1 MPGQTAQAKLID
13 PASALSQEIR
23 RKFQNAFYS
32 SGLYR
37 LLLRGKHPVTFKFL
51 PHDPWPG
58 DAALA
63 DILFR
68 GEYAFAGTSVSAA
81 NQNPWRL
88 TPPSESW
95 AKELHSFSWL
105 RHFRAQ
111 GGEAAQRHVEALM
124 KLWLDDYGQWHPFAW
139 QPDLIARRLTAWL
152 RHAQLTASTRDLVYH
167 SAVMS
172 SMARQARHL
181 QRTAGQGA
189 DGLPRLIAAIGLV
202 YTGVCLP
209 DSQSRLKRGLERLEK
224 EIARQ
229 ILPDGGCLSR
239 SPSDQLKAVEA
250 MASLR
255 RAFREAGYP
264 TPVFLQAAI
273 DRAAPMVRFFR
284 HDDGSLALFHGG
296 NAETQKRIEAIL
308 ALAEAK
314 GQPVQGAIHS
324 GFQRVE
330 AGEMVFIM
338 DTGKPPE
345 GSLSATAHTGL
356 SSFEFSAG
364 GCKIVTNCGSSEQMP
379 GAQWHRMGRM
389 TAAHSSL
396 VIGDVNACGILDTE
410 RLGRRPKDVTADRS
424 KDSDGTRIETSHDG
438 YRAHFGLRHRR
449 IVLVADDGSSLIGCD
464 RVEPIKRRPKDLPT
478 FDARFHLH
486 PDVTIQQGESS
497 SVHLILPDGQ
507 QWRFDSHGGTLS
519 IEESVYLGAPGTL
532 QPTRQLVVSGEAAPD
547 TAEIQWRFVKVE
559 PFSLE
564 P

>member
-1 MPGQTAQAKLID
+1 MG
-13 PASALSQEIR
+13 PANARPQSIR
-23 RKFQNAFYS
+23 LKFTNTLYGS
-32 SGLYR
+32 SLYR
-37 LLLRGKHPVTFKFL
+37 LILHGKNPVTFKFT
-51 PHDPWPG
+51 PNDPWPG
-58 DAALA
+58 DADLA

-68 GEYAFAGTSVSAA
+68 GEYSFAGTSVSAA
-81 NQNPWRL
+81 NENPWRL
-88 TPPSESW
+88 TPPSEGW
-95 AKELHSFSWL
+95 ARELHSFSWL

-111 GGEAAQRHVEALM
+111 GGEAARRHVETLM
-124 KLWLDDYGQWHPFAW
+124 KLWLDDYSRWHPFAW
-139 QPDLIARRLTAWL
+139 QPDLIAQRLTAWI
-152 RHAQLTASTRDLVYH
+152 RHAQLTASTRDLGYH
-167 SAVMS
+167 STVMN
-172 SMARQARHL
+172 AIGRQARHL

-189 DGLPRLIAAIGLV
+189 DGLPRLLAAIGLV

-209 DSQSRLKRGLERLEK
+209 DSQSRLKRGLERLKK

-255 RAFREAGYP
+255 RACRESGYP
-264 TPVFLQAAI
+264 TPAFLQAAI

-296 NAETQKRIEAIL
+296 NAESQKRIELTL
-308 ALAEAK
+308 ALAETN
-314 GQPVQGAIHS
+314 GRPVQGAIHS

-330 AGEMVFIM
+330 AGEMVLIM

-364 GCKIVTNCGSSEQMP
+364 GCKVVTNCGSSEQITDS
-379 GAQWHRMGRM
+379 QWHRVGRM
-389 TAAHSSL
+389 TAAHTSL
-396 VIGDVNACGILDTE
+396 VIGDVNACGLLKTE
-410 RLGRRPKDVTADRS
+410 RIGRKPKEVTAERT
-424 KDSDGTRIETSHDG
+424 KDSDGIRIETSHDG
-438 YRAHFGLRHRR
+438 YRFQFGLRHKR

-464 RVEPIKRRPKDLPT
+464 RIEPIKRRPKELPT

-486 PDVTIQQGESS
+486 PDVSVEQGEAS

-507 QWRFDSHGGTLS
+507 QWRFDSHGGTLT
-519 IEESVYLGAPGTL
+519 IEESVYLGDLGTHR
-532 QPTRQLVVSGEAAPD
+532 PTRQLVVSGKADTE
-547 TAEIQWRFVKVE
+547 TAEIQWRFVKVA
-559 PFSLE
+559 PFTLE

>member
-1 MPGQTAQAKLID
+1 MPGHAAPARLID
-13 PASALSQEIR
+13 PANALSQSIS
-23 RKFQNAFYS
+23 RKFWNAFYG

-37 LLLRGKHPVTFKFL
+37 LILRGKHPVTFKFV

-58 DAALA
+58 DAARA
-63 DILFR
+63 DTLFR
-68 GEYAFAGTSVSAA
+68 GEYAFAGTSVNAA
-81 NQNPWRL
+81 NENPWRL
-88 TPPSESW
+88 TPPSEAW

-111 GGEAAQRHVEALM
+111 GGETAQRHVEALM
-124 KLWLDDYGQWHPFAW
+124 KLWLDDFGQWHPFAW
-139 QPDLIARRLTAWL
+139 QPELIARRLTAWL

-181 QRTAGQGA
+181 QRTAGQGP
-189 DGLPRLIAAIGLV
+189 DGHPRLIAAIGLV
-202 YTGVCLP
+202 YTGLCLP

-239 SPSDQLKAVEA
+239 NPSDQLKALEA

-255 RAFREAGYP
+255 QAFREAGYP

-296 NAETQKRIEAIL
+296 YAESQKRIAAIL
-308 ALAEAK
+308 ALAEAQ
-314 GQPVQGAIHS
+314 GRPVQGAIHS

-330 AGEMVFIM
+330 AGETIFIM

-356 SSFEFSAG
+356 ASFEFSAG
-364 GCKIVTNCGSSEQMP
+364 GCKIVTNCGSSERMTGP
-379 GAQWHRMGRM
+379 QWHRLGRM

-396 VIGDVNACGILDTE
+396 TIGDLNACGILETE
-410 RLGRRPKDVTADRS
+410 RLGRRPQEVTVDRS
-424 KDSDGTRIETSHDG
+424 GDADGIRIETTQDG
-438 YRAHFGLRHRR
+438 YRAPFGLLHRR
-449 IVLVADDGSSLIGCD
+449 ILRIANDGSSLIGCD
-464 RVEPIKRRPKDLPT
+464 RVEPLKRRPRGLPT

-486 PDVTIQQGESS
+486 PDVSIEQGETS
-497 SVHLILPDGQ
+497 SVHLILSDGQ

-519 IEESVYLGAPGTL
+519 IEESVYLGEPGTL
-532 QPTRQLVVSGEAAPD
+532 RTTRQLVVSGKSSPD